1 MTVSAPLLVEGLRTL
16 APSYKGILC
25 DVWGVL
31 HNGVS
36 AFEEAHKALRAFRE
50 EAGGKVVLI
59 TNAPRPAKQVGEML
73 AGLGVPDGTYDDIV
87 TSGDVTRDVLVAQG
101 TKTLLHIGPNRD
113 QPLYHGL
120 EATFTMNDAEAEG
133 ISCTGL
139 ENDEVET
146 PDDYRERLQKLAD
159 RGLPMIC
166 ANPDIVV
173 ERGDRLIWCAGALAR
188 LYEDLGGE
196 VSILGKPHAPIY
208 DAAMQR
214 LAKLAGEEVA
224 KEDVLAI
231 GDGLPTDIR
240 GAVSQDLDV
249 LFITAGIHASDFGPS
264 DAPDEHLIRRRLA
277 EEGLRA
283 RAALPRLWW

>member
-1 MTVSAPLLVEGLRTL
+1 
-16 APSYKGILC
+16 
-25 DVWGVL
+25 
-31 HNGVS
+31 
-36 AFEEAHKALRAFRE
+36 
-50 EAGGKVVLI
+50 
-59 TNAPRPAKQVGEML
+59 
-73 AGLGVPDGTYDDIV
+73 
-87 TSGDVTRDVLVAQG
+87 
-101 TKTLLHIGPNRD
+101 
-113 QPLYHGL
+113 
-120 EATFTMNDAEAEG
+120 
-133 ISCTGL
+133 
-139 ENDEVET
+139 
-146 PDDYRERLQKLAD
+146 
-159 RGLPMIC
+159 MIC

-173 ERGDRLIWCAGALAR
+173 ERGERLIWCAGALAR

-196 VSILGKPHAPIY
+196 VAILGKPHAPIY
-208 DAAMQR
+208 DAAMKR
-214 LAKLAGEEVA
+214 LATLAGEDVA

>member
-1 MTVSAPLLVEGLRTL
+1 MTVSAPLLVDGLHAL

-31 HNGVS
+31 HNGVA
-36 AFEEAHKALRAFRE
+36 AFEGAHKALRTYRE
-50 EAGGKVVLI
+50 ETGGKVVLI

-73 AGLGVPDGTYDDIV
+73 ASLGVPGEAYDDIV
-87 TSGDVTRDVLVAQG
+87 TSGDVTREVLVAQG
-101 TKTLLHIGPNRD
+101 SKTLLHIGPNRD
-113 QPLYHGL
+113 QPLYWDL
-120 EATFTMNDAEAEG
+120 EATFTSNDDEAEA

-139 ENDEVET
+139 VDDESET

-159 RGLPMIC
+159 RGLQMIC

-188 LYEDLGGE
+188 LYEDLGGK

-208 DAAMQR
+208 TAAMQR
-214 LAKLAGEEVA
+214 LAKLSGEDVA
-224 KEDVLAI
+224 REDVLAI

-240 GAVSQDLDV
+240 GAVSQDIDV

-264 DAPDEHLIRRRLA
+264 DTPDENLIRRRLA

>member
-16 APSYKGILC
+16 APTYKGILC

-36 AFEEAHKALRAFRE
+36 AFEEAHKALRTFRE